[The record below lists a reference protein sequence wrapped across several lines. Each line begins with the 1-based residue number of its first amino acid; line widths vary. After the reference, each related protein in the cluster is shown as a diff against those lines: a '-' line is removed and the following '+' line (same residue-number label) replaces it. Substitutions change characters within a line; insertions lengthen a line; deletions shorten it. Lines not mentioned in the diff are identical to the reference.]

1 MSDVQKAIFPAVL
14 TGIVLVFLIS
24 RWIAAPI
31 VVQAATAEAPAPPA
45 PQAAA
50 IPVTGQSEEQGG
62 CSLSADYPESIR
74 QWCGL
79 IEQAAQQHG
88 LEPGLIAAVMLQE
101 SGGDAQAYSHSGA
114 VGLLQV
120 MPRDGLAASFIC
132 ASGSPCFANRP
143 SMDELFDPAFNIDYG
158 ARMLAGLAERRGS
171 LRDGLYAYGP
181 MDVGYSYAD
190 KVLAIFESR
199 R

>member
-1 MSDVQKAIFPAVL
+1 MNNVQKAVFPAVV
-14 TGIVLVFLIS
+14 TGILLVFLIT
-24 RWIAAPI
+24 RWIAAPDV
-31 VVQAATAEAPAPPA
+31 VVQAATESIPSSQAEEAVPVPASG
-45 PQAAA
+45 AAQ
-50 IPVTGQSEEQGG
+50 PE
-62 CSLSADYPESIR
+62 CSLSTSYPDSIR

-79 IEQAAQQHG
+79 IEQSAEQYG

-101 SGGDAQAYSHSGA
+101 SGGNPQAYSHSGA

-132 ASGSPCFANRP
+132 ASGAPCFANRP

-158 ARMLAGLAERRGS
+158 ARMLAGLVAKRGS
-171 LRDGLYAYGP
+171 LREALYAYGP
-181 MDVGYSYAD
+181 MDMGYRYAD
-190 KVLAIFESR
+190 LVLSIFESR